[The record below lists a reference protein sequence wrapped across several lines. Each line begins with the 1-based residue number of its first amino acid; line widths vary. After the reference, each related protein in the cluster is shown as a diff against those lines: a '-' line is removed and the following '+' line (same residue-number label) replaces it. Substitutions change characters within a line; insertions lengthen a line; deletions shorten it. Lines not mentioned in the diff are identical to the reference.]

1 MKYIKNK
8 AFTMAEVM
16 ILLLTLSVLMAAFAP
31 VMTKRQHNVSY
42 DDVWTYV
49 PSDSHND
56 AYYDASNKSFT
67 AQAFIGIPVKKAL
80 DVSAAIQDASG
91 NPLYSKLVIRS
102 AEKLK
107 GISGIQTQMQFRYGN
122 TPAEGTYLGSLLAGR
137 GNFLLG
143 GEYKNVQ
150 SSAVNNTAYGSG
162 SLSALTTGSNNT
174 AAGNLTFNELTT
186 GSNNTAIGSRAGR
199 YTTGSRNTFAGRAAG
214 AYVTGNKGNDNTI
227 IGMTDAGHVD
237 STGYSNTILGSLMSY
252 NEGDNSYK
260 YQLTSGY
267 GNTAVG
273 YSALINNTEGNYNTA
288 IGSKSLR
295 NITKGSYNTAIGSH
309 TGDLL
314 TTGSNKTFVGAFS
327 GTIQNSDTVKNNIKP
342 LEGLYNGTH
351 ERVFIGSIPR
361 STGASTGKGPGAV
374 LEVHNVSASDTSK
387 KMVPIS
393 GLGYESVVING
404 NLVVRG
410 QSYLETPI
418 WRPATSD
425 NGKYQ
430 MHPEY
435 LPKGLV
441 AYQVQK
447 VNSSTYSFMGY
458 DGARRNEK
466 SFARCN
472 RRRCQLHDFKDL
484 RTNCIC
490 TTVGS
495 YTGNTNYA
503 NVGESLRKGST
514 SYDWITKTEGDI
526 TYGDDGD
533 GNGTI
538 CGNRHRMGQYY
549 NDQAVGGTVYLER
562 NSEWKNPN
570 RAYGNNV
577 KYGIFERGDYRSLGT
592 DQPLAHL
599 KGIGG
604 ATDGRFGEIKSS
616 CCPNLTINAADEKDT
631 RGYLTSDARLK
642 NIGDKFTAGLAELKR
657 LNIYNFTFKN
667 DVRKLPQVG
676 VMAQDLKM
684 VFPNAVSK
692 DENGYYQIR
701 WDEMF
706 YAVINSVKEL
716 NVRIEKL
723 ASKISTDK
731 SRVAALKKDNQELN
745 AKLDKL
751 ETELNILETKNK

>member
-1 MKYIKNK
+1 MNYIKNK

-49 PSDSHND
+49 PSDNHND
-56 AYYDASNKSFT
+56 AYFDAANKSFT
-67 AQAFIGIPVKKAL
+67 SQAFIGIPVKKAL
-80 DVSAAIQDASG
+80 DVSAACQAGSE
-91 NPLYSKLVIRS
+91 PLYSKLVIRS
-102 AEKLK
+102 AETLK
-107 GISGIQTQMQFRYGN
+107 GISGTQSQMQFRYGDKQ
-122 TPAEGTYLGSLLAGR
+122 GTYLGSLLAGH

-150 SSAVNNTAYGSG
+150 PAAVYNTAYGDE
-162 SLSALTTGSNNT
+162 SLSNLTTGQNNT
-174 AAGNLTFNELTT
+174 AVGYLTFNHFKV

-199 YTTGSRNTFAGRAAG
+199 YTTGNRNTFAGDTAG
-214 AYVTGNKGNDNTI
+214 AYVTGDKASDNTM
-227 IGMTDAGHVD
+227 IGSMGAPHVE
-237 STGYSNTILGSLMSY
+237 STGYANTILGSLNTYKEDDNTY
-252 NEGDNSYK
+252 N
-260 YQLTSGY
+260 YQLTSGS

-273 YSALINNTEGNYNTA
+273 YSSLIKNKTGNYNTA
-288 IGSKSLR
+288 VGSKSLR
-295 NITKGSYNTAIGSH
+295 NLISGSYNTAIGSN

-314 TTGSNKTFVGAFS
+314 TTGSYKTFVGAFS
-327 GTIQNSDTVKNNIKP
+327 GTKQNSDTVKNNIAP
-342 LEGLYNGTH
+342 LAALYEENH

-361 STGASTGKGPGAV
+361 VTSASNGKGPMAV
-374 LEVHNVSASDTSK
+374 LEVHNVNAKDSSNK
-387 KMVPIS
+387 LLPIA
-393 GLGYESVVING
+393 GLGYESVVVNG
-404 NLVVRG
+404 NLIVRG

-425 NGKYQ
+425 NSTYQ
-430 MHPEY
+430 IHPEY

-441 AYQVQK
+441 AYQIQK
-447 VNSSTYSFMGY
+447 VNTTTYPFMGY
-458 DGARRNEK
+458 DGARRNET

-472 RRRCQLHDFKDL
+472 RRRCQSHDFKDL

-533 GNGTI
+533 GDGSI
-538 CGNRHRMGQYY
+538 CGGRHRMGQYY

-577 KYGIFERGDYRSLGT
+577 KYGIFDRGDHRSLGT

-604 ATDGRFGEIKSS
+604 ATDGRFGAIKSS
-616 CCPNLTINAADEKDT
+616 CCPNLTINAASEKDT
-631 RGYLTSDARLK
+631 RGQLTSDARLK

-692 DENGYYQIR
+692 DKDGYYQIR

-723 ASKISTDK
+723 ASKISSDK
-731 SRVAALKKDNQELN
+731 TRVAALKKDNQELN

-751 ETELNILETKNK
+751 EAELNILETKK